1 MGLPRRNRARN
12 ADAARLSASHGLS
25 PAYRSGVG
33 VLCTRGYF
41 RSTLLRDGVTLLDQ
55 YVWYVANSQGH
66 SWPVGMLKPN
76 QFGLSDVYGD
86 AWEWLQD
93 RRVDYPPDTG
103 TVTLDNEDTVL
114 VVTNTVART
123 RRGGSWSYDKET
135 TRSAHRGAT
144 TYFPDQRRDS
154 VGFRVART
162 LPAPAVP

>member
-1 MGLPRRNRARN
+1 M
-12 ADAARLSASHGLS
+12 
-25 PAYRSGVG
+25 
-33 VLCTRGYF
+33 
-41 RSTLLRDGVTLLDQ
+41 
-55 YVWYVANSQGH
+55 ANSQAH

-76 QFGLSDVYGD
+76 QLGLFDVYGN

-93 RRVDYPPDTG
+93 RRIDYLGDLG
-103 TVTLDNEDTVL
+103 KVTLDDEDTAL

-123 RRGGSWSYDKET
+123 RRGGSWSYDKDT

-162 LPAPAVP
+162 LPTPSVP